1 MSKTTIPTRI
11 QAALWGR
18 AAGRCQYPGCNA
30 SLIGDLIA
38 GREDGTFGFIAHIVA
53 DTPGGPRGDLVDSP
67 RLAKSLDNL
76 MLLCAEHH
84 KIIDV
89 VAVADHP
96 IDRLREMK
104 RDHEAQT
111 ELLTATQPD
120 RASHVL
126 RFGADIGRHQALV
139 STQDLFDAM
148 RPHRHPA
155 QRATLDLE
163 VVGCPYQDHEP
174 EYWVLQ
180 QQNLQRKF
188 ADLVRGRIER
198 LEIRHLSVFALAPQP
213 LLIELGRQLGDIL
226 PAAIMQR
233 HREPATWAWQP
244 DQPDVTYKLAEPN
257 AAATDSIALKL
268 AVSATVTDDRIEAA
282 LGGPAAIW
290 SLMAKDPHNDILRRP
305 EDQAEFRRLM
315 RGLFDR
321 IKARHGQDAEIN
333 LFTALPASLAVEVG
347 RVWMPKADLP
357 LRVWNQHAGIGFHFA
372 LRIA

>member
-76 MLLCAEHH
+76 MLLCAGHH

-96 IDRLREMK
+96 ADLLRAIK
-104 RDHEAQT
+104 RDHEAQM
-111 ELLTATQPD
+111 EFLTGIQPD

-139 STQDLFDAM
+139 SSQDLFDAL

-163 VVGCPYQDHEP
+163 IVGCPYQDHEP
-174 EYWVLQ
+174 EYWALQ
-180 QQNLQRKF
+180 QPNLQRKF
-188 ADLVRGRIER
+188 ADLARGRIER
-198 LEIRHLSVFALAPQP
+198 QEIRHVSVFALGPQP

-244 DQPDVTYKLAEPN
+244 DQPAVTYEVREP
-257 AAATDSIALKL
+257 AANTPGPIAVKL

-282 LGGPAAIW
+282 LGGSAAIW
-290 SLMAKDPHNDILRRP
+290 SLTARDPHNDILRRP

-321 IKARHGQDAEIN
+321 IKARHGQEAEIHV
-333 LFTALPASLAVEVG
+333 FPSLPASLAVEVG

-357 LRVWNQHAGIGFHFA
+357 LQVWNQHPGAGFRPA
-372 LRIA
+372 LQIA